1 MTVYEFISNNID
13 KTTKTYDENIQ
24 DGIGIPLIPLPYPF
38 TTPCAEGMFQEMY
51 YWDTYFTHK
60 CLFLTKR
67 GGQVFVERL
76 LPLGNPPVF
85 LSDYYRF
92 VDESRRKRER

>member
-13 KTTKTYDENIQ
+13 KTTKSYDENIQ
-24 DGIGIPLIPLPYPF
+24 DGIGIPLIPLTYPF

-60 CLFLTKR
+60 CLFLIKR
-67 GGQVFVERL
+67 GGQVCNNVKNFAYL
-76 LPLGNPPVF
+76 LEKFGKILNGNRMH
-85 LSDYYRF
+85 YI
-92 VDESRRKRER
+92 SRS